1 MRNCSEKYAVG
12 RVSRAFPGARCVPYK
27 VYAPIDDRELLSL
40 LQNWFFVILNE
51 VKDLN
56 RLKIRDSSLHSE

>member
-1 MRNCSEKYAVG
+1 MLFVKMLVFTHSILVANRTFEPLAK
-12 RVSRAFPGARCVPYK
+12 
-27 VYAPIDDRELLSL
+27 L
-40 LQNWFFVILNE
+40 FFAVILNE

>member
-1 MRNCSEKYAVG
+1 MI
-12 RVSRAFPGARCVPYK
+12 VSF
-27 VYAPIDDRELLSL
+27 

-56 RLKIRDSSLHSE
+56 ILKIRDSSLRSE